1 MNLISKETRMQ
12 REPEVEEAQSKGRQ
26 PHRRALVLEFPEPG
40 LNPYAGWIPT
50 LSLHSWASVSNG
62 T

>member
-1 MNLISKETRMQ
+1 MQ